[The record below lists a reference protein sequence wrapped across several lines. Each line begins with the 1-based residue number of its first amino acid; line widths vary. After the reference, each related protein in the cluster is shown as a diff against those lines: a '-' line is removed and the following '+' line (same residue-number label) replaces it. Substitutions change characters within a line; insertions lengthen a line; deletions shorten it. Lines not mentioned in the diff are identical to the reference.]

1 MNNSES
7 KNQLKVEIKCKAI
20 NVRQKIDHIIR
31 HEVVSKSLKH
41 RPTLGDHKG
50 VLEIIAG
57 LWLGHH
63 GCGSTLVFGRVV
75 IFSYRVMFF
84 FHSCSNLA

>member
-41 RPTLGDHKG
+41 RPTLGDHKAKP
-50 VLEIIAG
+50 LNSKQIASCF
-57 LWLGHH
+57 L
-63 GCGSTLVFGRVV
+63 S
-75 IFSYRVMFF
+75 SYQSANSLISVCQSSATSRT
-84 FHSCSNLA
+84 